1 MGFVLL
7 IGCLSLGACAALVT
21 MRLPSILTAQAAIAR
36 SSGDHRNWGHLA
48 SMPGVGAPNPKFSRV
63 EMVAIVLNCNLPD
76 SPLSIQELWV
86 IYPVL

>member
-1 MGFVLL
+1 
-7 IGCLSLGACAALVT
+7 
-21 MRLPSILTAQAAIAR
+21 
-36 SSGDHRNWGHLA
+36 
-48 SMPGVGAPNPKFSRV
+48 MPGVGAPNPKFSRV